1 MTQSAPPPPA
11 PSVWEDLLEIFYA
24 PAQVFARRQEE
35 GFFLALIVFGT
46 LITAIY
52 FATRGVMQPIFDAEF
67 HRGIAAAM
75 KRDPRITPENAEQFR
90 GTAAVFGGLIV
101 IAYGFLGPLFTGLVL
116 WLAGKLVEAKE
127 EAGTAIMVA
136 VYSLYP
142 RVLEAVIN
150 TLQVLV
156 LPEDRLKG
164 INSIKLGVSRF
175 LDPDAT
181 SPVILALLSRVDLFT
196 LWVTALLAIGLSVTG
211 RVSRAQAAVAA
222 AAVWVVGALPTVLGA
237 LRQG

>member
-1 MTQSAPPPPA
+1 
-11 PSVWEDLLEIFYA
+11 
-24 PAQVFARRQEE
+24 
-35 GFFLALIVFGT
+35 
-46 LITAIY
+46 
-52 FATRGVMQPIFDAEF
+52 
-67 HRGIAAAM
+67 
-75 KRDPRITPENAEQFR
+75 
-90 GTAAVFGGLIV
+90 
-101 IAYGFLGPLFTGLVL
+101 
-116 WLAGKLVEAKE
+116 
-127 EAGTAIMVA
+127 
-136 VYSLYP
+136 
-142 RVLEAVIN
+142 VIN